1 MSEEIVFTGL
11 KKGFFSKTAWN
22 LQLMVSAAKSKKVAD
37 EKIKAAAIEVVS
49 GKKSVLKA
57 HTELGLDPHDLVR
70 GPQFSGPSSESNGK
84 GEETGHGA
92 GDSDGMGSGNGD
104 AGGMGDGGSSGGMGD
119 GSGSGGMG
127 GGAGGSGGSGG
138 GEGSH

>member
-1 MSEEIVFTGL
+1 L
-11 KKGFFSKTAWN
+11 R
-22 LQLMVSAAKSKKVAD
+22 VSAAKSKKVAD
-37 EKIKAAAIEVVS
+37 EKIKTAAIEVVS

-57 HTELGLDPHDLVR
+57 HTGLGLDPKGLAR
-70 GPQFSGPSSESNGK
+70 GPQFSGSSSESTGK
-84 GEETGHGA
+84 GEGTSHGA
-92 GDSDGMGSGNGD
+92 GDSDGMGSGSGD

-138 GEGSH
+138 GGGSN